1 MRHTHAGHN
10 TRSHPA
16 DIEIIDELLVGDDDG
31 IDPGVKALEAK
42 ENCQLR
48 EE

>member
-10 TRSHPA
+10 TRSCSA
-16 DIEIIDELLVGDDDG
+16 DIEIIDEPLVGDDDG
-31 IDPGVKALEAK
+31 IDPGVKALEAR
-42 ENCQLR
+42 ENCQLW

>member
-10 TRSHPA
+10 TRSRPP
-16 DIEIIDELLVGDDDG
+16 DIEIIDEPLVGDDDG
-31 IDPGVKALEAK
+31 IDPGVKALEAR
-42 ENCQLR
+42 ENCQLC

>member
-10 TRSHPA
+10 ARSCPA
-16 DIEIIDELLVGDDDG
+16 DIEIIDEPLVGDDDG
-31 IDPGVKALEAK
+31 IDPGVKALEAT